1 MNTRQARQK
10 YKQIILNH
18 MLAGK
23 SLSTYEAYNLYN
35 ITCFLQRVSELRDQ
49 GVTIQDEWVKNNG
62 KRFKRFKRFKRYWI
76 DQQTPQTVEGV

>member
-1 MNTRQARQK
+1 MNTRQTKQK

-18 MLAGK
+18 LLAGK
-23 SLSTYEAYNLYN
+23 TLSTYEAYDLYN

-62 KRFKRFKRFKRYWI
+62 KRFKRYWI
-76 DQQTPQTVEGV
+76 DQPINNDDDASGVQS

>member
-1 MNTRQARQK
+1 MNTRQTKQK

-18 MLAGK
+18 MLAGN
-23 SLSTYEAYNLYN
+23 SLSTYEAYDLYN

-62 KRFKRFKRFKRYWI
+62 KRFKRYWI
-76 DQQTPQTVEGV
+76 DQPADTTNDAKGVQS